1 MAKKETFRFLSGD
14 GRTMIHGVRWRP
26 DKGRHQA
33 VFQIVHGMVEFIDRY
48 EAFAEYLTEKG
59 FLVVGHD
66 HLGHGDSVETKED
79 WGYMADKSG
88 GVCMIRDI
96 HRVRAATQRQN
107 EGMPYF
113 ILGHSMGSYLLRRYL
128 TRYGSG
134 LSGAVIM
141 GTGYAPAEKAGLA
154 LGMIRVAAALKGW
167 RFRCPLME
175 KAVFSGPFREF
186 SLDGTVAENSWLT
199 RDVSQVRTYYADPRC
214 TFHFTLSGF
223 YALME
228 TVFYDAKDQYA
239 ARIPADLP
247 ILLASGDRDPVG
259 DFGKGV
265 RLTGQQLK
273 RAGVKDVSVKL
284 YRDYRHEILNET
296 DKEIVYQ
303 DIAAWAAK
311 VMRRG
316 KRDME

>member
-1 MAKKETFRFLSGD
+1 
-14 GRTMIHGVRWRP
+14 
-26 DKGRHQA
+26 
-33 VFQIVHGMVEFIDRY
+33 
-48 EAFAEYLTEKG
+48 
-59 FLVVGHD
+59 
-66 HLGHGDSVETKED
+66 
-79 WGYMADKSG
+79 
-88 GVCMIRDI
+88 
-96 HRVRAATQRQN
+96 
-107 EGMPYF
+107 
-113 ILGHSMGSYLLRRYL
+113 
-128 TRYGSG
+128 
-134 LSGAVIM
+134 
-141 GTGYAPAEKAGLA
+141 
-154 LGMIRVAAALKGW
+154 MIRVAAALKGW